1 MPVCEEVEMC
11 SWLPAG
17 DAISKKADRS
27 TPSRGRDA
35 KMQKPKSD
43 EVKMVKLY
51 KVFKKSHEILISRES

>member
-17 DAISKKADRS
+17 DAISKKADQS

-51 KVFKKSHEILISRES
+51 KVFK